1 MHLTKNTPEISDW
14 LDLSGRVCVIT
25 GGGSG
30 IGEGTARHF
39 AALGAVVAVLDR
51 NLQNASAVAASIEQG
66 GGRAI
71 AIEVDVSN
79 EDAVAAAAHRVL
91 SELGSCEVLV
101 NNAAV
106 RQPGA
111 IITLGLKEWN
121 RLLSVNLTGALICSQ
136 VFGQQMIE
144 AGQGGS
150 IVNVASVMGS
160 NPSLNNGVYSVG
172 KAGLK
177 MLSRVLSLE
186 LSEHGI
192 RSNVVSPG
200 FVRTAG
206 NEGIYEDPA
215 VVLAREQLVP
225 AARIGTPQDMAQVIA
240 FLASDRASYVTG
252 QELIV
257 DGGLSQ
263 TFMSRIPK
271 GVRK

>member
-1 MHLTKNTPEISDW
+1 MTQNTAEILDW
-14 LDLSGRVCVIT
+14 LGLSGRVCVVT
-25 GGGSG
+25 GGGGG
-30 IGEGTARHF
+30 IGEGTARHL
-39 AALGAVVAVLDR
+39 AALGAAVAVLDW
-51 NLQNASAVAASIEQG
+51 NGKIAADVAASIEQS

-71 AIEVDVSN
+71 AVEVDVSN
-79 EDAVAAAAHRVL
+79 EDAVAVAGERVQK
-91 SELGSCEVLV
+91 ELGACEVLV

-111 IITLGLKEWN
+111 IINLGLKEWN
-121 RLLSVNLTGALICSQ
+121 RLLSVNLTGSLICSQ
-136 VFGQQMIE
+136 VFGQQMIA

-150 IVNVASVMGS
+150 IVNVASIMGS
-160 NPSLNNGVYSVG
+160 NPGLNNGVYSVG

-186 LSEHGI
+186 LAEHGI

-200 FVRTAG
+200 FVRTPA
-206 NEGIYEDPA
+206 NEKAYQDAE
-215 VVLAREQLVP
+215 VTLAREQLVP
-225 AARIGTPQDMAQVIA
+225 AARIGTAEDMAHVIA
-240 FLASDRASYVTG
+240 FLASGRASYVTG

-271 GVRK
+271 GSRK